1 MVAARR
7 RARGWLRR
15 LARAPLPACAAL
27 SLALALS
34 RSPLHG
40 GRSCSAR
47 PPGAHTLAHG
57 HTLTPARAPSQRRRC
72 SPHPVCRRREPLA
85 GLGGE
90 AREGGRRGDD
100 AGRAERAWRPLA
112 RKLGACMGGRER
124 VLRGTGASPPL
135 SRRSSARPPPLS
147 GAGGAGTWA
156 GAIPRPKNNGR
167 ELGRGRGEAAPQRLP
182 GRGSGVTPRGKMR
195 GTEAAGVGR
204 HGIWVPGEPVC
215 KAGEAS
221 PEERWRIRPSL
232 IIGIQKVGARDVWR
246 PEALTEAL
254 CCPQGVQGHWAELS
268 GSSRL
273 KMGGMNLRSCSQPF
287 PFIVLRLLKVL
298 ASHP

>member
-1 MVAARR
+1 MPARPAHTHSHTDTRSHPRAPPLSGGAAHLIPY
-7 RARGWLRR
+7 AGGVSHWRGW
-15 LARAPLPACAAL
+15 
-27 SLALALS
+27 
-34 RSPLHG
+34 
-40 GRSCSAR
+40 
-47 PPGAHTLAHG
+47 
-57 HTLTPARAPSQRRRC
+57 
-72 SPHPVCRRREPLA
+72 
-85 GLGGE
+85 GGE